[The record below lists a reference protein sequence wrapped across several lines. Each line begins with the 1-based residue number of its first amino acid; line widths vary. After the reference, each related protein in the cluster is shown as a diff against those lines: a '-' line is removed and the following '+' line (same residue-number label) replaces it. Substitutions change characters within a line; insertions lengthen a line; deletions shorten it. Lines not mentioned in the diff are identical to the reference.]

1 MEDAKAEGAKGED
14 RSARVLAELEAARR
28 ETADLRRELEG
39 FSYSVSHDL
48 RAPLRAIEGYA
59 RMLDQECGARL
70 GEDGARLLGVVRA
83 SAARM
88 GRMIEDLL
96 ELSRL
101 GQRVP
106 AKKRLDMTTLARQ
119 AAAALQPQDSRAT
132 LEVDTLPE
140 ALADGALMK
149 QVWTILLG
157 NALKF
162 SATREAPRIQVSGG
176 VEGAWLVYAVQD
188 NGVGFDMRHAA
199 KLFGVFQ
206 RLHRQEEFPG
216 TGAGLAIAQR
226 ILALHAGRT
235 GADARP
241 DAGARFWFSL
251 PAG

>member
-1 MEDAKAEGAKGED
+1 MEDAKGEPGNAQL
-14 RSARVLAELEAARR
+14 RAELEAARR
-28 ETADLRRELEG
+28 ELADLRRELAG

-70 GEDGARLLGVVRA
+70 GEEGARLLGVVRA
-83 SAARM
+83 SAGRM

-106 AKKRLDMTTLARQ
+106 AKKRLDMATLARE
-119 AAAALQPQDSRAT
+119 AAAALPRDSRT
-132 LEVDTLPE
+132 LVEVGALPE
-140 ALADGALMK
+140 ALGDAALLK

-162 SATREAPRIQVSGG
+162 SATRETPRIEVSGRLDG
-176 VEGAWLVYAVQD
+176 PWLLYAVQD

-206 RLHRQEEFPG
+206 RLHRQDEFPG
-216 TGAGLAIAQR
+216 TGAGLAIVQR
-226 ILALHAGRT
+226 IVALHDGRT
-235 GADARP
+235 GAEARP
-241 DAGARFWFSL
+241 DEGARFWFSL